1 MQVNDIHA
9 VVTISGLSSIR
20 LSLDTTLE
28 IEHGFVFVEA
38 KELLFS
44 NAVQHILKGVDEACD

>member
-1 MQVNDIHA
+1 MQINDIHA
-9 VVTISGLSSIR
+9 VVTISGLSHIR

-28 IEHGFVFVEA
+28 IEHNFVFVET
-38 KELLFS
+38 EQLLFS